1 MTLRDTT
8 KEIQRIVGVHVDG
21 VYGPQTARAVLGKL
35 QGKTTNQIVAIP
47 EFDDRTQRNLN
58 TLNHK
63 AKKKII
69 PFIRK
74 AIAIGAS
81 IGVEVKV
88 ICGFRNKKDQEDA
101 KRRGASKAGWGS
113 SWHNYGIAIDFG
125 VFKGRTYI
133 DSVDPDLAWMVY
145 SAIGQIANE
154 YGMEWGGSW
163 TSFKDAPHFH
173 LNLGRSSPNK
183 NDRKLFFEGR
193 WTF

>member
-21 VYGPQTARAVLGKL
+21 VYGPQTARAILGKL
-35 QGKTTNQIVAIP
+35 QGKTTNQIVSIP

-58 TLNHK
+58 TLNPK

-69 PFIRK
+69 PFVRK
-74 AIAIGAS
+74 AIGIGAS
-81 IGVEVKV
+81 MGVEVKV

-101 KRRGASKAGWGS
+101 KRRGVSKAGWGF

-133 DSVDPDLAWMVY
+133 DSADPDLAWMVY
-145 SAIGQIANE
+145 SAIGQIASE
-154 YGMEWGGSW
+154 HDMEWGGSW
-163 TSFKDAPHFH
+163 TSFKDTPHFH